1 MTSMKAR
8 FKIAI
13 GLMFSLIFL
22 AIALFLTA
30 LAGFQFYSG
39 LTDGKELVNIFIQS
53 VNTLIVSLA
62 LFELGLG
69 IGKEYATHDEEH
81 NTYAVVRRTIARF
94 VGTVCIALVLESLIM
109 IIKYS
114 QLDMAGNLYY
124 PVGIMAGASVLLMGM
139 GVFLHLTRADCHERE
154 SEPDWR
160 PVLDREG
167 MPLLRPERQGRLP
180 GRKAA

>member
-1 MTSMKAR
+1 MKAR
-8 FKIAI
+8 FKTAI

-30 LAGFQFYSG
+30 LACFQFYSG

-81 NTYAVVRRTIARF
+81 NAYAVVRRTIARF
-94 VGTVCIALVLESLIM
+94 IGTVCIALVLESLIM

-114 QLDMAGNLYY
+114 QLDLAGNLYY
-124 PVGIMAGASVLLMGM
+124 PVGIMAGTSVLLMGM

-154 SEPDWR
+154 RETDWR

-167 MPLLRPERQGRLP
+167 VPLGRSDRQSRLP

>member
-1 MTSMKAR
+1 MTAR
-8 FKIAI
+8 FKTSI
-13 GLMFSLIFL
+13 GLMFSLVFL

-30 LAGFQFYSG
+30 LATYQFYAG
-39 LTDGKELVNIFIQS
+39 LTEGKELVNIFIQS
-53 VNTLIVSLA
+53 INTLIISLA

-81 NTYAVVRRTIARF
+81 NTFVFVRRTIARF

-114 QLDMAGNLYY
+114 QLDLAGNLYY
-124 PVGIMAGASVLLMGM
+124 PVGILAGASVLLMGM
-139 GVFLHLTRADCHERE
+139 GLFLHLTRADCHERE
-154 SEPDWR
+154 DGAAWR

-167 MPLLRPERQGRLP
+167 MPLARPERQSRPQGR
-180 GRKAA
+180 RAA

>member
-1 MTSMKAR
+1 MIAR
-8 FKIAI
+8 FKTAT
-13 GLMFSLIFL
+13 GLMFSLVFL
-22 AIALFLTA
+22 AIAFFLKA
-30 LAGFQFYSG
+30 LATYQFYAG
-39 LTDGKELVNIFIQS
+39 LNEGKELVNIFIQS
-53 VNTLIVSLA
+53 INTLIISLA

-81 NTYAVVRRTIARF
+81 NAYAVVRRTIARF

-124 PVGIMAGASVLLMGM
+124 PVGIMAGASVLLTGM
-139 GVFLHLTRADCHERE
+139 GLFLHLTRADCHERE
-154 SEPDWR
+154 GEPDWR

-167 MPLLRPERQGRLP
+167 VPLVRPDRQGRLP

>member
-1 MTSMKAR
+1 MKVR
-8 FKIAI
+8 FKVVI
-13 GLMFSLIFL
+13 GLMFSLVFL
-22 AIALFLTA
+22 VIALFLTA
-30 LAGFQFYSG
+30 LAGHQFYSG

-53 VNTLIVSLA
+53 VNTLIVALA

-69 IGKEYATHDEEH
+69 IGKEYATEDEEH

-114 QLDMAGNLYY
+114 QLDLAGNLYY

-139 GVFLHLTRADCHERE
+139 GVFLHLTRPDCRE
-154 SEPDWR
+154 PESDPDWR
-160 PVLDREG
+160 QVLDRAG
-167 MPLLRPERQGRLP
+167 VPLARGDRQERLP

>member
-8 FKIAI
+8 FKIAT

-94 VGTVCIALVLESLIM
+94 IGTVCIALVLESLIM

-154 SEPDWR
+154 REPDWR

-167 MPLLRPERQGRLP
+167 MPLVRPDRHGRP